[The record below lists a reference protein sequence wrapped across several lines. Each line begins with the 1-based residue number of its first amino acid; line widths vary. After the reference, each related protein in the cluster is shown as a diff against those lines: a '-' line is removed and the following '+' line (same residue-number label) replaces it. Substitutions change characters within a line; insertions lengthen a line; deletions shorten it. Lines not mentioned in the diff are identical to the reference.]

1 MVSSTLPPEEGLGK
15 YGMQG
20 LTSLVKME
28 QSDIT
33 NFALGQDI
41 SKCGLDLTKD
51 SEILKTC
58 RRHGLKLPDLK
69 LSLTTTYRKA

>member
-33 NFALGQDI
+33 NFGQDI

-51 SEILKTC
+51 SE
-58 RRHGLKLPDLK
+58 
-69 LSLTTTYRKA
+69 Y

>member
-1 MVSSTLPPEEGLGK
+1 MVSSTLPPEGLGK

-51 SEILKTC
+51 SEILKLVSSPWAETS
-58 RRHGLKLPDLK
+58 RLK